1 MKWTPPK
8 LARSAPLVL
17 IVLMVGAVAAF
28 AVVSHLVRRFNAN
41 QQALGRKLH
50 VQGLADANARNFNRA
65 IDEFRAAL
73 SLDPTNPQYQLS
85 LARAL
90 RDSGDP
96 RRLDEAESYLLTL
109 WQRAPQDGTI
119 NLALGR
125 VAAHRG
131 SVEDVLSYYHNSIY
145 GVWTNDADLN
155 RRKARLEL
163 IEFLFE
169 NNARDKAQAELV
181 ALAGVLPPNPALH
194 LQAAQLFAEARDYP
208 NALTQYEEALRLDQG
223 NASAFAGAGSAAYQ
237 MGHYRTAQRYQHE
250 AVRLN
255 PQDTNSRQL
264 LESADL
270 ILQADPFRRRISD
283 IERNRRIAAAFAQAE
298 QHLISCAESRG
309 IVLESKSE
317 HNDSGKAAS
326 NTPAA
331 THTQA
336 RPPSDLSALQAR
348 WIDMKPK
355 LSHLHAPG
363 ATDLHDA
370 IMDFVFQIEQ
380 QTAKECGPPQGL
392 DLALL
397 SISRN
402 REAADQ

>member
-1 MKWTPPK
+1 MKWTPTK
-8 LARSAPLVL
+8 LPRSAPLVL
-17 IVLMVGAVAAF
+17 MVLMVGAVSAF
-28 AVVSHLVRRFNAN
+28 AVVGHLVRRFNAN
-41 QQALGRKLH
+41 RQALGRKIY
-50 VQGLADANARNFNRA
+50 VQGLADANARTFGRA

-73 SLDPTNPQYQLS
+73 SLDPTNSQYQLS

-131 SVEDVLSYYHNSIY
+131 FVEDAIRYYHNSMY

-155 RRKARLEL
+155 RRKTRLEL
-163 IEFLFE
+163 IEFLLE

-181 ALAGVLPPNPALH
+181 ALAGVLPPNLALH
-194 LQAAQLFAEARDYP
+194 LEVAQLFAQAQDYA
-208 NALTQYEEALRLDQG
+208 NALTQYEEALRLDRG
-223 NASAFAGAGSAAYQ
+223 NASAFAGAASAAYQ

-255 PQDTNSRQL
+255 PQDTHSRQL

-270 ILQADPFRRRISD
+270 ILQADPCRRRISD
-283 IERNRRIAAAFAQAE
+283 LERNRRIAAAFAQAE
-298 QHLISCAESRG
+298 QRLISCAQSRG
-309 IVLESKSE
+309 IIWGAKSE
-317 HNDSGKAAS
+317 HNDSGNAAS
-326 NTPAA
+326 NIPAA
-331 THTQA
+331 TNAQA
-336 RPPSDLSALQAR
+336 QSPSDLSALQAR

-355 LSHLHAPG
+355 LSQLHAPG
-363 ATDLHDA
+363 AMDLDDA
-370 IMDFVFQIEQ
+370 IMDLVFQIEQ

>member
-1 MKWTPPK
+1 MPPK
-8 LARSAPLVL
+8 FPRSAPLVL
-17 IVLMVGAVAAF
+17 VLLMVGAVAAF

-41 QQALGRKLH
+41 RQALGRKLY
-50 VQGLADANARNFNRA
+50 VLGLADANARDFNRA
-65 IDEFRAAL
+65 IDEFRATL
-73 SLDPTNPQYQLS
+73 SLDPTNSQYQLS

-109 WQRAPQDGTI
+109 WQRAPQDGTL

-125 VAAHRG
+125 VAARRS
-131 SVEDVLSYYHNSIY
+131 SVEDAIRYYHNSIY

-163 IEFLFE
+163 IEFLVE
-169 NNARDKAQAELV
+169 NNARDKAQADLV

-194 LQAAQLFAEARDYP
+194 LQAAQLFAKAQDYA
-208 NALTQYEEALRLDQG
+208 NALAQYEEALRLDQG

-264 LESADL
+264 LESTDL
-270 ILQADPFRRRISD
+270 ILQTDPFRRRISD

-298 QHLISCAESRG
+298 QRLISCAESRG
-309 IVLESKSE
+309 IILEAKSE
-317 HNDSGKAAS
+317 YNDSGNAAS
-326 NTPAA
+326 NPPAA
-331 THTQA
+331 TKTQA
-336 RPPSDLSALQAR
+336 QPPSDLSALQAR
-348 WIDMKPK
+348 WTDMKPK
-355 LSHLHAPG
+355 LLHLHAPG

-370 IMDFVFQIEQ
+370 IMDLVFQIEQ
-380 QTAKECGPPQGL
+380 QTAKECGPPHGL
-392 DLALL
+392 DLALF

>member
-1 MKWTPPK
+1 MKWTPTK
-8 LARSAPLVL
+8 LPRSAPLVL

-28 AVVSHLVRRFNAN
+28 AVVSHLVRRFDAN
-41 QQALGRKLH
+41 RQALGRKLF
-50 VQGLADANARNFNRA
+50 VQGVADANARSFSRA

-73 SLDPTNPQYQLS
+73 SLDPANSQYQLS

-131 SVEDVLSYYHNSIY
+131 SIEDAIRYYHNSIY
-145 GVWTNDADLN
+145 GVWTNADDLN

-181 ALAGVLPPNPALH
+181 ALAGVLPPNLALH
-194 LQAAQLFAEARDYP
+194 LEAAQLFAQARDYAD
-208 NALTQYEEALRLDQG
+208 ALTQYEEALRLDRG

-237 MGHYRTAQRYQHE
+237 MGHYRTAQRYQQE
-250 AVRLN
+250 AVSLN
-255 PQDTNSRQL
+255 PQDTDSRQL
-264 LESADL
+264 LESAGL

-298 QHLISCAESRG
+298 QRLISCAESRG
-309 IVLESKSE
+309 IILGAKSE
-317 HNDSGKAAS
+317 HNDSGNAAS
-326 NTPAA
+326 NTSAA
-331 THTQA
+331 TNTQA
-336 RPPSDLSALQAR
+336 QSPSGLSALQAR

-370 IMDFVFQIEQ
+370 IMDLVFQIEQ